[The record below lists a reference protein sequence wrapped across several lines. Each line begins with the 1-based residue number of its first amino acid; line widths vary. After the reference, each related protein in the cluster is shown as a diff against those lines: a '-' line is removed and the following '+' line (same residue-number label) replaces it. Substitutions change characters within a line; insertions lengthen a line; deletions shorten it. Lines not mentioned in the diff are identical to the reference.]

1 MNRRARPRAE
11 RRSDR
16 LRRRL
21 HLARR
26 HARRLA
32 RRAAAARYRTIIVP
46 LLDFQETEH
55 PVDLACQIAV
65 DRGARLFL
73 VAPLVVDT
81 ELPLNAHFPA
91 AIPELRAR
99 IELARNIAESYGIRA
114 HATIVRTRERAL
126 GHELAVLAR
135 DYRAELIVVG
145 AQPESRRGFRRPFPP
160 ETLSI
165 LREAPC
171 RVMLTTGPTGG
182 HAAPPEP
189 PSSTGYGPAPSR
201 TEAASP

>member
-1 MNRRARPRAE
+1 MNGRARGQPE
-11 RRSDR
+11 SRSER

-73 VAPLVVDT
+73 VAPLVVEN
-81 ELPLNAHFPA
+81 ELPLNAHFPKQ
-91 AIPELRAR
+91 IPEQRAR
-99 IELARNIAESYGIRA
+99 IELAGNIAESYGIRA
-114 HATIVRTRERAL
+114 HTTIVRTRERAL
-126 GHELAVLAR
+126 GHELATLAR
-135 DYRAELIVVG
+135 DYRAELIIVG
-145 AQPESRRGFRRPFPP
+145 TRPEMRHGFRSPFPP

-171 RVMLTTGPTGG
+171 RVMLTTGPTSGNG
-182 HAAPPEP
+182 VAVEPAPPEARP
-189 PSSTGYGPAPSR
+189 
-201 TEAASP
+201 

>member
-1 MNRRARPRAE
+1 MNRRARPQPESRTE
-11 RRSDR
+11 R

-73 VAPLVVDT
+73 VAPLVIEN
-81 ELPLNAHFPA
+81 ELPLNAHFPKQ
-91 AIPELRAR
+91 IPEQRAR
-99 IELARNIAESYGIRA
+99 IELASNIAESYGIRA

-126 GHELAVLAR
+126 GRELATLAH

-145 AQPESRRGFRRPFPP
+145 AQPEMRRGFRPFPP

-171 RVMLTTGPTGG
+171 RVMLTTGPTSGNG
-182 HAAPPEP
+182 AAAEPAPPEA
-189 PSSTGYGPAPSR
+189 GP
-201 TEAASP
+201 